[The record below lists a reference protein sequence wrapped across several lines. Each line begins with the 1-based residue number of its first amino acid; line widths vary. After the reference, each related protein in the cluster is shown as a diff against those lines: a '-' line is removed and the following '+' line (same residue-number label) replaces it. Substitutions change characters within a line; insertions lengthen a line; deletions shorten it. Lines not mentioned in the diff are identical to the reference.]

1 MPEILNSILSRIGE
15 IANAKSV
22 YGEPVNAHGRTIVPV
37 ARIRCGFGGGSG
49 KKPHDHNAEGEGGG
63 GGLLATPV
71 GVFEISEAG
80 TRFLPLHDNR
90 KLLAA
95 VYLGFCLGLLL
106 RRRSG

>member
-1 MPEILNSILSRIGE
+1 M
-15 IANAKSV
+15 
-22 YGEPVNAHGRTIVPV
+22 
-37 ARIRCGFGGGSG
+37 
-49 KKPHDHNAEGEGGG
+49 
-63 GGLLATPV
+63 ATPV
-71 GVFEISEAG
+71 GVYEISEAG